1 MTRVEEL
8 EKQLEAYRLLD
19 ETSDA
24 IPFRLA
30 ADLSRLL
37 YVGPQAGR
45 LLGIAQEQWLAP
57 GFLEARLP
65 ADEQV
70 VTLEQFRVVLEFG
83 ASHEAEFRLRRDDG
97 TWAWIR
103 CTMRAFDG
111 VLAGHLLDITVRQRL
126 AADHAQLQRLEAV
139 GRLASGIAH
148 EINTPLQFI
157 GHSLEF
163 LGDALHELLPG
174 ASEELRADS
183 EEALAR
189 CNEGIARVT
198 ALVRSMR
205 TFVHAGAPQKTP
217 ADLGDVL
224 RSAIAISASEHRAV
238 ASIVVELA
246 SVPKVRCF
254 PGELGQVFL
263 NLIVNAA
270 QAIAET
276 KRRGTIT
283 VSTRV
288 DGDNAVIAIADTGG
302 GIPDH
307 ARARVFEPFYTTKE
321 IGRGTGQGLAIARA
335 VVERH
340 AGSIDFATEL
350 GKGTTFTVRLP
361 ISPQGGSS
369 L

>member
-1 MTRVEEL
+1 VSTIEAL
-8 EKQLEAYRLLD
+8 EKQLAAYRLLD

-30 ADLSRLL
+30 PDLSRLL
-37 YVGPQAGR
+37 YVGPQAER
-45 LLGIAQEQWLAP
+45 LLGIAQAHWLVP
-57 GFLEARLP
+57 GFLDARLS
-65 ADEQV
+65 DEQRAA
-70 VTLEQFRVVLEFG
+70 TLEQFRIVIEFG
-83 ASHEAEFRLRRDDG
+83 ASHEAEFRLLRDDG
-97 TWAWIR
+97 SWAWIR

-111 VLAGHLLDITVRQRL
+111 MVAGHLLDITLRQRL
-126 AADHAQLQRLEAV
+126 TADHAQLQRLEAV

-163 LGDALHELLPG
+163 LGEALQELLPG
-174 ASEELRADS
+174 ASAELRADS

-189 CNEGIARVT
+189 CNEGIERVT

-217 ADLGDVL
+217 ADLADLL

-238 ASIVVELA
+238 ASIVTELA
-246 SVPKVRCF
+246 AIPKVRCF

-288 DGDNAVIAIADTGG
+288 DGDAAVIAIADTGG
-302 GIPDH
+302 GIPEH
-307 ARARVFEPFYTTKE
+307 ARARVFEPFFTTKE

-335 VVERH
+335 VLDRH
-340 AGSIDFATEL
+340 AGSIDFTTEL
-350 GKGTTFTVRLP
+350 GRGTTFTVRLP
-361 ISPQGGSS
+361 LTS
-369 L
+369 LPA